1 MTSEREIFMQS
12 RQIQIFGLIGTA
24 ILLLFIV
31 IFLGKDF
38 HHLYQHYF
46 QHETL
51 PALNDDQIVM
61 DAHTVRELEE
71 KLNEES
77 ETVLAGYKAE
87 SNKMDMTRDSEASD
101 ILQTERSEETAVLE
115 EEQSRIIK
123 TSTSSEVAT
132 TAQSEKIEHVK
143 RVSDESSKSAIK
155 PESTIAP
162 GTNAASKPERS
173 AVDLTE
179 VNIELKNIIGNGAFF
194 HHELTLT
201 QDNRKILD
209 EAAKEIERIGSGYRL
224 EVEGHTKEG
233 LAKAYSM
240 KMAEK
245 VAAYLRKVLPGIVI
259 TTVGYGNEYPISDDL
274 NDASNT
280 RIELIVRR
288 SE

>member
-38 HHLYQHYF
+38 HQLYQHYF
-46 QHETL
+46 QNETL
-51 PALNDDQIVM
+51 PVLNDDQIVM
-61 DAHTVRELEE
+61 DAHAVRELEE

-77 ETVLAGYKAE
+77 ETVLAGYKAD
-87 SNKMDMTRDSEASD
+87 SDKTDMKSELAAAASD
-101 ILQTERSEETAVLE
+101 VSKMGRSDETAVLE
-115 EEQSRIIK
+115 EEQPSMIK
-123 TSTSSEVAT
+123 TNASSEVVT
-132 TAQSEKIEHVK
+132 TAQSEKIVQ
-143 RVSDESSKSAIK
+143 VSKESSKSAIK
-155 PESTIAP
+155 PQTYVAP
-162 GTNAASKPERS
+162 AMTAASKPEPS

-179 VNIELKNIIGNGAFF
+179 VNRKLRNIIENGAFF
-194 HHELTLT
+194 HQGLILTP
-201 QDNRKILD
+201 DNRKLLD

-224 EVEGHTKEG
+224 EIEGHTKEG
-233 LAKAYSM
+233 LSKAYSL

-245 VAAYLRKVLPGIVI
+245 TAAYLRKVLPDIVI

-274 NDASNT
+274 NDVGNT